1 LFLSKNQILIKL
13 YMKTFMEIIS
23 FRTILDKGNTI
34 KELKITSFLISI
46 NNSNKVNFNKSLYNQ
61 IIMDAN
67 IINSNI
73 ETKS

>member
-1 LFLSKNQILIKL
+1 
-13 YMKTFMEIIS
+13 MEIIS

-34 KELKITSFLISI
+34 KELKITSFLITI
-46 NNSNKVNFNKSLYNQ
+46 NNPNKVNFNKSLYNQ
-61 IIMDAN
+61 IMMDAN

>member
-1 LFLSKNQILIKL
+1 
-13 YMKTFMEIIS
+13 MEIIS

-34 KELKITSFLISI
+34 RELKITSFLITI
-46 NNSNKVNFNKSLYNQ
+46 NNPNKVNFNKSLYNQ
-61 IIMDAN
+61 IMMDAN